1 MAFLPSSLS
10 LLLPGYVIEV
20 PLVQHLS
27 HKWKQIRDCYYH
39 LLWGGSPLQRL
50 DLFWNLIE
58 FSTRYSTAF
67 RCTPCW
73 SWAVEVSSS
82 YLGQRVISD
91 YAPEECWILFLV
103 SIALNF
109 ALKYW
114 SGVTNILITSL
125 KRLTA
130 LSLNELEWVQGKN
143 LQFQAPS
150 LCHFPN
156 ILCTIL
162 RCSSELYVT
171 YFSKLQLNSVFYY
184 LTTVVHWTCS
194 GLHLD
199 IVLSSYSKPSSL
211 LFLQFYLLHLILAS
225 EGRVAKW

>member
-1 MAFLPSSLS
+1 MKTDPRLLLSSSLRRKSTSKTWSVLESYRVLYEIFHSLS
-10 LLLPGYVIEV
+10 LHTVL
-20 PLVQHLS
+20 
-27 HKWKQIRDCYYH
+27 R
-39 LLWGGSPLQRL
+39 
-50 DLFWNLIE
+50 
-58 FSTRYSTAF
+58 
-67 RCTPCW
+67 

-114 SGVTNILITSL
+114 FGVTNILITSL

-150 LCHFPN
+150 LCHYPN

-162 RCSSELYVT
+162 RCSSKLYAT

-184 LTTVVHWTCS
+184 LRTVVHWTCS

-211 LFLQFYLLHLILAS
+211 LFLRFYLLHLILAS
-225 EGRVAKW
+225 EGRVAEW